1 MHSFSFYS
9 NAVSSTDKLLKSK
22 WWATKKKFWEENCCL
37 SRREWALSLKKI
49 MTSFFLLD
57 LLEQQ
62 FYAWEAKNTRC
73 VTWTAIWSCSK
84 ANIHGKNGSSNNAA
98 DNFFSLFLVDDDD
111 GVFYLK
117 QNCYYMHVQYQL
129 NVCKKGKC
137 FFVDFTFT
145 DYWNGCIL
153 SKL

>member
-1 MHSFSFYS
+1 MLHGEQYE
-9 NAVSSTDKLLKSK
+9 AVAKQTFMAKIDLQNK
-22 WWATKKKFWEENCCL
+22 TCCL
-37 SRREWALSLKKI
+37 FI
-49 MTSFFLLD
+49 D
-57 LLEQQ
+57 
-62 FYAWEAKNTRC
+62 
-73 VTWTAIWSCSK
+73 SK
-84 ANIHGKNGSSNNAA
+84 YNYLAASPHSIVRKNAA

-117 QNCYYMHVQYQL
+117 QNHCYYMHVQYQL

-145 DYWNGCIL
+145 DYWNGCML

>member
-1 MHSFSFYS
+1 MLHGQQYE
-9 NAVSSTDKLLKSK
+9 AVAKQTFVAKMDLQNQ
-22 WWATKKKFWEENCCL
+22 TCCL
-37 SRREWALSLKKI
+37 FI
-49 MTSFFLLD
+49 D
-57 LLEQQ
+57 
-62 FYAWEAKNTRC
+62 
-73 VTWTAIWSCSK
+73 SK
-84 ANIHGKNGSSNNAA
+84 YNYLAASPYSIVRKNAA

-117 QNCYYMHVQYQL
+117 QNCYYMHVQSQL